1 MAIETIYDKHGN
13 LIYLTDERWNHIVE
27 FHEEMLNYKKDLI
40 KTLRFGK
47 RKQDPYD
54 PSIYTYYHEF
64 GDLERGFNHIIVVVK
79 FGFTKTIELNNFV
92 LTAYQKFIY

>member
-1 MAIETIYDKHGN
+1 MAIETIYDRHGN

-27 FHEEMLNYKKDLI
+27 FHEEMLNYKKELV

-54 PSIYTYYHEF
+54 PLLYTYYHEF
-64 GDLERGFNHIIVVVK
+64 GDLERGFNHIIVAVK
-79 FGFTKTIELNNFV
+79 FGFTKIFEQNNFV
-92 LTAYQKFIY
+92 LTAYQKFVY